1 MVHIFSEEVQTKTIL
16 LFLTLYQ
23 RFAFVWKVFERVAR
37 QNPDFDIVKMFN
49 NFKLFVLRGLVVG
62 DSVPGA
68 PDPELLII
76 EVFGKFAPQLYNL
89 PLIIK
94 RVGLG

>member
-1 MVHIFSEEVQTKTIL
+1 MHIFCEEVQTKTII

-23 RFAFVWKVFERVAR
+23 RFAFVWKVFERLAR
-37 QNPDFDIVKMFN
+37 QNPEFDIVKMFN
-49 NFKLFVLRGLVVG
+49 KFKLFVLKGLVVG
-62 DSVPGA
+62 DSVAGA

-94 RVGLG
+94 RVRSG

>member
-1 MVHIFSEEVQTKTIL
+1 MHIFCEEVQTKTII

-23 RFAFVWKVFERVAR
+23 RFAFVWKVFERLAR
-37 QNPDFDIVKMFN
+37 QNPEFDIVKMFS
-49 NFKLFVLRGLVVG
+49 NFKQFVLKGLVVG
-62 DSVPGA
+62 DSVSGA

-94 RVGLG
+94 RVRSG